1 MRFSI
6 SPTIKLNSLGTDY
19 DHKEREDNIMASKEK
34 AARLEQKVYWEE
46 KLNQRLSLMADK
58 GAESEKIAK
67 DTTVRKLRAKM
78 RETDKRL
85 KVIEGKEKKLEAMAK
100 IKAEKLAAPKK
111 EQGKKGKKSEEK
123 PGDSKRQKKKKEKK
137 ESKESK
143 EIKEIK
149 DKD

>member
-6 SPTIKLNSLGTDY
+6 SPTIKLNSLGSDY
-19 DHKEREDNIMASKEK
+19 DHKERKDNIMASKEK
-34 AARLEQKVYWEE
+34 TARLEQRVYWEE
-46 KLNQRLSLMADK
+46 KLKQRLSLIADK

-67 DTTVRKLRAKM
+67 DTTVRKLRAKV

-85 KVIEGKEKKLEAMAK
+85 KAIEEKEKKLEERAK

-111 EQGKKGKKSEEK
+111 EKKEKISEEK
-123 PGDSKRQKKKKEKK
+123 PSKSKRQQKKKEKK
-137 ESKESK
+137 ESK
-143 EIKEIK
+143 